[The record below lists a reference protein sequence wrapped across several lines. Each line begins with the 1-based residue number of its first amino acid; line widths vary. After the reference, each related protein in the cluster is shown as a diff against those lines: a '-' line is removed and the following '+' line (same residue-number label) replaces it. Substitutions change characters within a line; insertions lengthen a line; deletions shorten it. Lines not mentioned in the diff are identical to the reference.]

1 MGPFEPTPTPTPNNN
16 NLSDPVEVHSSSSSV
31 GTSSSSVCVHSL
43 VTVGESELV
52 REGIVIANKLIDGES
67 DAEIGRGG
75 SLASSL
81 VSSSLPAP
89 SLPTSPIIHI
99 PKPIL
104 SRGNSVTNQVSVNET
119 RRQTLA
125 EMVSQIEKY
134 DPYPCVLGIPM
145 MPALFAT
152 SKFYLFIFFS
162 IIGLRVCVAASKQM

>member
-1 MGPFEPTPTPTPNNN
+1 
-16 NLSDPVEVHSSSSSV
+16 
-31 GTSSSSVCVHSL
+31 VHSL

-67 DAEIGRGG
+67 DAEIGRG
-75 SLASSL
+75 SLASSP
-81 VSSSLPAP
+81 VSSSLHAP